1 MSREYILKELELHR
15 SFEAEKASINT
26 AFASRIKAVEDDNIE
41 LKKTCAT
48 INEDLEKKVNKLYC
62 QWFDTN

>member
-15 SFEAEKASINT
+15 SFEAEKAGINT
-26 AFASRIKAVEDDNIE
+26 TFASRIKVVEDDNIE

-48 INEDLEKKVNKLYC
+48 ISENLEKKVNKLNYL
-62 QWFDTN
+62 WFNH